1 MEDMLLLYLGTV
13 WTCLVLILGEN
24 IEPTSNME
32 QIFCAFIVRAAVF
45 AHSACQC
52 SGVQWHSSRDLHR

>member
-1 MEDMLLLYLGTV
+1 MDDMLLLYLGTV

-45 AHSACQC
+45 APFCMPVFRRSVA
-52 SGVQWHSSRDLHR
+52 LIA